1 VPGLIPEPVLEQIRQ
16 NNDVVEVIGS
26 YFPLKRAGANF
37 RALCPFHKEKTPS
50 FNVNPSK
57 QIWHCFGC
65 GEGGDVFKFVMKY
78 ENLDFIASV
87 RRLAERAGIKLEY
100 EEREGEAGHDQ
111 KDQLLKLHEVAA
123 NFFHHNLMKEPSAKL
138 ARDYLTKRKITSE
151 TAKKWRL
158 GYSPEGWDGL
168 IKHAG
173 AKKFT
178 AETVTA
184 GGLALEREK
193 GDGYYDRFRGRL
205 MFPICDEQGRAVGF
219 SGRILTDAKD
229 QPKYVNSPETAI
241 FQKGRILFALDKAKR
256 AIIEEKCT
264 IICEGQ
270 LDTIACHEAGIEN
283 VVAPQG
289 TALTEQHLRILKRY
303 ADDIILMFDSDAAG
317 SKATTRSLSS
327 LVEMASDVVPNNP
340 GDWVSL
346 HAAAN
351 PTSLLGTGLVIRVV
365 SLPQDK
371 DPDSFV
377 REFGAAK
384 LKELVAEAPSFFAYL
399 LEKLISQTNVQT
411 EKGKLQ
417 VAMQMLEVLSKVR
430 SPILQSTYVRK
441 MATRLDIP
449 EQAIVQELRKS
460 RSSPQRDHSHMA
472 SDDDATEDAAD
483 FDEERPRGLPAEEML
498 LRTML
503 ADERV
508 VELAAEK
515 LDLAWLS
522 DSLAGQTV
530 HDVLRLYNGR
540 NWTGPNSLLNQPQ
553 NDQTS
558 RLVSELLL
566 NQQAVKQP
574 EAAAAD
580 CLATLEQH
588 WVKQRLAEVRRQL
601 ERPGLSATDSAP
613 LHQQLLDLDSRLR
626 HIATFLK
633 GKP

>member
-65 GEGGDVFKFVMKY
+65 GEGGNVFTFVMKY
-78 ENLDFIASV
+78 ENLDFITAV
-87 RRLAERAGIKLEY
+87 RRLAERAGIKLEF
-100 EEREGEAGHDQ
+100 EEREGETGRDQ

-123 NFFHHNLMKEPSAKL
+123 NFFHHNLMKEPSATV
-138 ARDYLTKRKITSE
+138 ARDYLKKRKITAE

-158 GYSPEGWDGL
+158 GYSPDAWDGL
-168 IKHAG
+168 IQHAA
-173 AKKFT
+173 AKKFP
-178 AETVTA
+178 AELLA
-184 GGLALEREK
+184 AAGLALQRDR

-229 QPKYVNSPETAI
+229 QPKYVNSPETPI

-256 AIIEEKCT
+256 AILDEKYA
-264 IICEGQ
+264 IVCEGQ
-270 LDTIACHEAGIEN
+270 VDTISCHEAGVEN

-289 TALTEQHLRILKRY
+289 TALTEQHARILKRY
-303 ADDIILMFDSDAAG
+303 AEEVVLMFDADAAG
-317 SKATTRSLSS
+317 QNAIVRSAEPLWDAG
-327 LVEMASDVVPNNP
+327 V
-340 GDWVSL
+340 
-346 HAAAN
+346 
-351 PTSLLGTGLVIRVV
+351 VIRVAV
-365 SLPQDK
+365 LPPGH

-377 REFGAAK
+377 KAFDAEK
-384 LKELVAEAPSFFAYL
+384 LKELVTKAPSFFLYL
-399 LEKLISQTNVQT
+399 LDRLSQQHDPRT
-411 EKGKLQ
+411 ERGKLQ
-417 VAMQMLEVLSKVR
+417 IARQMAEWLAR
-430 SPILQSTYVRK
+430 IPTPILLATYAQQTAK
-441 MATRLDIP
+441 RLDIG
-449 EQAIVQELRKS
+449 EDVLRKEVTKLTGS
-460 RSSPQRDHSHMA
+460 RRDRSRMA
-472 SDDDATEDAAD
+472 GGDDEADDAAEVDG
-483 FDEERPRGLPAEEML
+483 ERPRGLPAEEML

-503 ADERV
+503 ADERII
-508 VELAAEK
+508 EMAAER

-522 DSLAGQTV
+522 NSLAGQTIQEA
-530 HDVLRLYNGR
+530 LRLYNGR
-540 NWTGPNSLLNQPQ
+540 NWIGPNSLLNQPQ
-553 NDQTS
+553 SDQTS

-566 NQQAVKQP
+566 NQQTVKQP

-580 CLATLEQH
+580 CLATLEQR
-588 WVKQRLAEVRRQL
+588 WVKQRLGEVRRQL
-601 ERPGLSATDSAP
+601 EKPGLRAADSAP

-633 GKP
+633 GKS

>member
-50 FNVNPSK
+50 FNVNPAK

-78 ENLDFIASV
+78 ENLDFIAAV

-100 EEREGEAGHDQ
+100 EERDGEPGRDL

-123 NFFHHNLMKEPSAKL
+123 NFFHHNLMKEPSAKI
-138 ARDYLTKRKITSE
+138 ARDYLTKREITSE

-168 IKHAG
+168 IKHAA

-178 AETVTA
+178 AETLAA
-184 GGLALEREK
+184 GGLALERDR

-229 QPKYVNSPETAI
+229 QPKYVNSPETPI

-256 AIIEEKCT
+256 AILDEKYA
-264 IICEGQ
+264 IVCEGQ
-270 LDTIACHEAGIEN
+270 VDTISCHEAGVEN

-289 TALTEQHLRILKRY
+289 TALTEQHARILKRY
-303 ADDIILMFDSDAAG
+303 AEEVVLMFDADAAG
-317 SKATTRSLSS
+317 QNAIVRSAEPLWD
-327 LVEMASDVVPNNP
+327 A
-340 GDWVSL
+340 G
-346 HAAAN
+346 
-351 PTSLLGTGLVIRVV
+351 VV
-365 SLPQDK
+365 SRVAVLPPTH

-377 REFGAAK
+377 KAFGAEK
-384 LKELVAEAPSFFAYL
+384 LKELVTKAPSFFLYL
-399 LEKLISQTNVQT
+399 LDRLSQQHDPRT
-411 EKGKLQ
+411 ERGKLQ
-417 VAMQMLEVLSKVR
+417 IARQMAEWLAR
-430 SPILQSTYVRK
+430 IPTPILLATYAQQTAK
-441 MATRLDIP
+441 RLDIS
-449 EQAIVQELRKS
+449 EDVLRKEVTKLAGNRRD
-460 RSSPQRDHSHMA
+460 RSTMGGG
-472 SDDDATEDAAD
+472 DDEADDTAD

-508 VELAAEK
+508 IEMTAERLELE
-515 LDLAWLS
+515 WLS
-522 DSLAGQTV
+522 NSLAGQTIQE
-530 HDVLRLYNGR
+530 VLRLYNGR
-540 NWTGPNSLLNQPQ
+540 NWTGPNALLNQPQ
-553 NDQTS
+553 SDQTS
-558 RLVSELLL
+558 RLISELLL
-566 NQQAVKQP
+566 NQQAVKLP

-580 CLATLEQH
+580 CLATLEQR
-588 WVKQRLAEVRRQL
+588 WVKQRLSEVRRKL
-601 ERPGLSATDSAP
+601 EQPGLSAADSAP
-613 LHQQLLDLDSRLR
+613 LHQQLLDLDSKLR
-626 HIATFLK
+626 HIAAFLM
-633 GKP
+633 GKQ

>member
-1 VPGLIPEPVLEQIRQ
+1 MPGLIPEPVLEQIRQ

-65 GEGGDVFKFVMKY
+65 GEGGNVFTFVMKY
-78 ENLDFIASV
+78 ENVDFVTAV
-87 RRLAERAGIKLEY
+87 RRLAERAGIKLEF
-100 EEREGEAGHDQ
+100 EERAGDPGRDQ
-111 KDQLLKLHEVAA
+111 KEQLLVLHEVAA
-123 NFFHHNLMKEPSAKL
+123 NFFHHNLMKEPGAHV
-138 ARDYLTKRKITSE
+138 AREYLKKRKITAE

-158 GYSPEGWDGL
+158 GYSPDAWDGL
-168 IKHAG
+168 IQHVG
-173 AKKFT
+173 AKKFPP
-178 AETVTA
+178 ETLA
-184 GGLALEREK
+184 AAGLALERER
-193 GDGYYDRFRGRL
+193 GEGYYDRFRGRL
-205 MFPICDEQGRAVGF
+205 MFPIGDEQGRAVGF

-229 QPKYVNSPETAI
+229 QPKYVNSPETPI

-256 AIIEEKCT
+256 AILDEKYA
-264 IICEGQ
+264 IVCEGQ
-270 LDTIACHEAGIEN
+270 VDTISCHEAGVEN

-289 TALTEQHLRILKRY
+289 TALTEQHARILKRY
-303 ADDIILMFDSDAAG
+303 AEEVVLMFDADAAG
-317 SKATTRSLSS
+317 QNAIVRSAEPLWDAG
-327 LVEMASDVVPNNP
+327 V
-340 GDWVSL
+340 
-346 HAAAN
+346 
-351 PTSLLGTGLVIRVV
+351 VIRVAV
-365 SLPQDK
+365 LPAGH

-377 REFGAAK
+377 KAFGGDE
-384 LKELVAEAPSFFAYL
+384 LKELVTKAPSFFLYL
-399 LEKLISQTNVQT
+399 LDRLSQQHDPRS
-411 EKGKLQ
+411 ERGKLQ
-417 VAMQMLEVLSKVR
+417 IARQMAEWLAR
-430 SPILQSTYVRK
+430 IPTPILLATYAQQTAK
-441 MATRLDIP
+441 RLDIG
-449 EQAIVQELRKS
+449 EDILRKEVTKLTGNRRDRS
-460 RSSPQRDHSHMA
+460 RMSSG
-472 SDDDATEDAAD
+472 DDEADDTAD

-508 VELAAEK
+508 VEMAAER

-522 DSLAGQTV
+522 NSLAGQTIQ
-530 HDVLRLYNGR
+530 DVLRLYNGR
-540 NWTGPNSLLNQPQ
+540 NWSGPNSLLNQPQ

-566 NQQAVKQP
+566 NQQTVKHP

-580 CLATLEQH
+580 CLATLEQR
-588 WVKQRLAEVRRQL
+588 WVKQRLSEVRRQL
-601 ERPGLSATDSAP
+601 ERPGLSAADSAP

>member
-1 VPGLIPEPVLEQIRQ
+1 MPGLIPEPVLEQIRQ

-65 GEGGDVFKFVMKY
+65 GEGGNVFTFVMKY
-78 ENLDFIASV
+78 KNLDFLAAV

-100 EEREGEAGHDQ
+100 EEHAADPGRDQ
-111 KDQLLKLHEVAA
+111 KEQLLTLHEVAA
-123 NFFHHNLMKEPSAKL
+123 NFFHHNLMKEPSATV
-138 ARDYLTKRKITSE
+138 ARDYLKKRKITAE

-158 GYSPEGWDGL
+158 GYSPDAWDGL
-168 IKHAG
+168 IQHAA
-173 AKKFT
+173 AKKFP
-178 AETVTA
+178 AELLA
-184 GGLALEREK
+184 AAGLALQRDR

-229 QPKYVNSPETAI
+229 QPKYVNSPETPI

-256 AIIEEKCT
+256 AILNEKYA
-264 IICEGQ
+264 IVCEGQ
-270 LDTIACHEAGIEN
+270 LDTISCHEAGAEN

-289 TALTEQHLRILKRY
+289 TALTEQHARILKRY
-303 ADDIILMFDSDAAG
+303 AEEVVLMFDADTAGQNAIVRSAEPLWDAG
-317 SKATTRSLSS
+317 
-327 LVEMASDVVPNNP
+327 V
-340 GDWVSL
+340 
-346 HAAAN
+346 
-351 PTSLLGTGLVIRVV
+351 VIRVAV
-365 SLPQDK
+365 LPPGH

-377 REFGAAK
+377 KAFGAEK
-384 LKELVAEAPSFFAYL
+384 LKELVAKAPSFFLYL
-399 LEKLISQTNVQT
+399 LDRLSQQHDPRT
-411 EKGKLQ
+411 ERGKLQ
-417 VAMQMLEVLSKVR
+417 IARQMAEWLAR
-430 SPILQSTYVRK
+430 IPTPILLATYAQQTAK
-441 MATRLDIP
+441 RLDIG
-449 EQAIVQELRKS
+449 EDVLRKEVTKLTGS
-460 RSSPQRDHSHMA
+460 RRDRSSMA
-472 SDDDATEDAAD
+472 GGSDEADDTAD

-498 LRTML
+498 LRTLL

-508 VELAAEK
+508 LEMAAER

-522 DSLAGQTV
+522 NSLAGQTIQEA
-530 HDVLRLYNGR
+530 LRLYNGR
-540 NWTGPNSLLNQPQ
+540 NWIGPNSLLNQPQ
-553 NDQTS
+553 SDQTS

-566 NQQAVKQP
+566 NQQTVKQP

-580 CLATLEQH
+580 CLATLEQR
-588 WVKQRLAEVRRQL
+588 WVKQRLGEVRRQL
-601 ERPGLSATDSAP
+601 EKPGLRAADSAP

-633 GKP
+633 GKL